1 MQRLLLRRDDRM
13 DVRDRTEIGEICAA
27 LTLEAGAAVMAVY
40 ARGCSVRTKADASPV
55 CEADDRAEAL
65 ILAGL
70 ARRLPGMCVVAEEA
84 SARGETPQAQDRFL
98 LVDPV
103 DGTREFLSRNG
114 EFTINIGLVEDGVPV
129 AGAVYAPAIARLW
142 YAGAEAF
149 SCTAEPG
156 GAPQPRGAA
165 RRIQTRRAPADGL
178 VAIASRSHA
187 DPQTDTFLARLPI
200 RERRCAGSSL
210 KFCLLAEGEADV
222 YPRFAPTMEWD
233 TAAGEAVLRA
243 AGGFVETC
251 EHGEFRY
258 GKSEAQ
264 YRNGGF
270 IAWADPQY
278 ARSVSRNAIG

>member
-1 MQRLLLRRDDRM
+1 MMQGLLRSGDRL

-27 LTLEAGAAVMAVY
+27 LTLEAGPAVMGVY
-40 ARGCSVRTKADASPV
+40 AGVCSVRTKADASPV
-55 CEADDRAEAL
+55 CEADERAEAI

-70 ARRLPGMCVVAEEA
+70 ARRLPGMTVVAEEA
-84 SARGETPQAQDRFL
+84 AARGETPQARDRFF
-98 LVDPV
+98 LVDPL
-103 DGTREFLSRNG
+103 DGTREFLSHNG
-114 EFTINIGLVEDGVPV
+114 EFTINIGLVERGVPI

-149 SCTAEPG
+149 TCAVAP
-156 GAPQPRGAA
+156 GAPMPSHAAA
-165 RRIQTRRAPADGL
+165 RQIHARHAPADGL

-187 DPQTDTFLARLPI
+187 DPQTDAFLRGLPI

-233 TAAGEAVLRA
+233 TAAGEAILRA

-251 EHGEFRY
+251 DHGEFRY

-270 IAWADPQY
+270 IAWADPQR
-278 ARSVSRNAIG
+278 ARSAPHCAIA